1 MTNLQKHREQQCWR
15 RKNFPAYV
23 QVAWLAEDDAEAAE
37 TLRQRYEKRAKE
49 QGITDSEA
57 ERSAS
62 AGFTSSA
69 KSDIPQVRSIS

>member
-1 MTNLQKHREQQCWR
+1 M
-15 RKNFPAYV
+15 
-23 QVAWLAEDDAEAAE
+23 QVAWLAEDDSEAAE

-62 AGFTSSA
+62 AGFTSST
-69 KSDIPQVRSIS
+69 KSDIPQVKAYHDHFLFF